1 MKSVF
6 QNKKYGGG
14 YSDIKPVL
22 VIKKKQNVFDAQKN
36 TKLKNSNIDL
46 KKGDRMIS
54 DKGYFDLRVKR
65 KLEEVNNKKK
75 ENINVLYFANR
86 ANNILK
92 NLPNT
97 VKSGV
102 KNFNFNQVVNSAI
115 LLKNKFFI
123 KKSFTFFI
131 ILCFFF
137 VFSIKG
143 FAFFNDNLVKTKG
156 RIVDD
161 TNVAYQ
167 YLMSG
172 QGSIMEKDFDLASY
186 KFNIAAERFEAA
198 ESELGRTG
206 EVIASLL
213 KEVPGG
219 SSIYSGKKLLEAG
232 ASVSYASKC
241 LTQAFEPF
249 GRTED
254 IFAEFKGEK
263 SKEILPYN
271 EISFTLAL
279 ASSYENILLAQKN
292 IRQANKNLEEVRA
305 EDFPEE
311 YRSQVVVLKSSIPK
325 LEKGL
330 EYFSTHV
337 DIILK
342 LLGHNQSR
350 KYLLL
355 FQNNRELRATG
366 GFIGTYGLFDMDE
379 GKIDN
384 LKIEGPY
391 NIDGQLVD
399 KIKAPEAMRLIQT
412 RLYMRDANWFLDFPT
427 SAEKTMIMHE
437 KAGGP
442 TVDGVVA
449 FTASVF
455 EDLLKITG
463 PIEMSEYGITVT
475 SENFFNEAQREV
487 EIDYD
492 KELNE
497 PKKFIV
503 DMFPKFFEK
512 IANVEKDKWSE
523 VLNAFMESFYEKD
536 ILVYFSDEELE
547 SLIQDFGW
555 GGEVKSTES
564 DYLSLV
570 VSNVGGGKTD
580 HITDQKIDY
589 YSEIQPDGSVVNI
602 VKIKRKH
609 NGNKN
614 DFWTSVKNMSYLRL
628 YVPKG
633 SILVDAFGFDS
644 QFYNVLMPVDGEA
657 INDSQIKEI
666 EDSTI
671 IHEPSLT
678 RITEESGKT
687 VFGNFSGLEVGEEKE
702 IVLKYK
708 LPFKINLRNNYVEK
722 HSLLVQKQ
730 PGTASYVQF
739 NGKIV
744 FPSEYESIWQYPE
757 NLNID
762 QNMFKIEEEINSD
775 KVYGF
780 VLGKRE

>member
-1 MKSVF
+1 MEEKE
-6 QNKKYGGG
+6 NKKNQRF

-22 VIKKKQNVFDAQKN
+22 VIKKKQNIFDDQKN
-36 TKLKNSNIDL
+36 KELQNSNVDL
-46 KKGDRMIS
+46 SKEDRVLS
-54 DKGYFDLRVKR
+54 NKGYFDLRPQ
-65 KLEEVNNKKK
+65 KK
-75 ENINVLYFANR
+75 EEETNKEAKKNSTVLHTPRKSFNV
-86 ANNILK
+86 LK

-115 LLKNKFFI
+115 LFKNKLFL
-123 KKSFTFFI
+123 KKSFTFFV

-143 FAFFNDNLVKTKG
+143 FAYFNDNLSKTKG

-186 KFNIAAERFEAA
+186 KFNVAAERFESA

-206 EVIASLL
+206 EAIAHLL

-241 LTQAFEPF
+241 LAQAFEPF
-249 GRTED
+249 GKTED
-254 IFAEFKGEK
+254 IFAEFKGGDTEET
-263 SKEILPYN
+263 STYDQ
-271 EISFTLAL
+271 ISFTLAL

-292 IRQANKNLEEVRA
+292 IKQASKNLEDVKA

-311 YRSQVVVLKSSIPK
+311 YRSQVITLKSSIPK

-330 EYFSTHV
+330 EYFSSHV
-337 DIILK
+337 DLLLK

-366 GFIGTYGLFDMDE
+366 GFVGTYGLFNMDE
-379 GKIDN
+379 GKIND

-391 NIDGQLVD
+391 NIDGQLID

-442 TVDGVVA
+442 TVDGVVT

-455 EDLLKITG
+455 EDLLKVTG
-463 PIEMSEYGITVT
+463 PIEMPEYNVTVT

-487 EIDYD
+487 EVDYD
-492 KELNE
+492 KELNK
-497 PKKFIV
+497 PKKFIA
-503 DMFPKFFEK
+503 DLFPKFFEK
-512 IANVEKDKWSE
+512 IANVEKDQWPE
-523 VLNAFMESFYEKD
+523 VMNAFMGSLYKKD

-555 GGEVKSTES
+555 GGEVKETDN
-564 DYLSLV
+564 DYLSLG
-570 VSNVGGGKTD
+570 VSNIGGGKTD

-589 YSEIQPDGSVVNI
+589 YSEIQPNGSVVNT

-614 DFWTSVKNMSYLRL
+614 DFWTSIKNVSYLRV
-628 YVPKG
+628 YVPRG
-633 SILVDAFGFDS
+633 SVLIDSFGFDN
-644 QFYNVLMPVDGEA
+644 QFYDVLMPEDGNA
-657 INDSQIKEI
+657 YDDPLIKEI
-666 EDSTI
+666 EGSAV
-671 IHEPSLT
+671 IHEPSAT
-678 RITEESGKT
+678 RITIESGKT

-708 LPFKINLRNNYVEK
+708 LPFKVNLRSNYVEK

-730 PGTASYVQF
+730 PGTSNPVKF

-757 NLNID
+757 NLNIE
-762 QNMFKIEEEINSD
+762 QNMFKIEEEINTD

-780 VLGKRE
+780 VLGKKE